1 MVELHERVF
10 ASGLP
15 NYRGLRIPLV
25 SKLHIPQWRSYL
37 SDYHD
42 NVIVDYLEFG
52 WPVGYDYDQFG
63 FPVSQLRN
71 HSGATNYPSDLDIYL
86 DTELARHS
94 VAGPFSCP
102 PFSGRLAVSPLN
114 SVPKKDSAERRIIL
128 DLSWPLNTSVNAGID
143 KSLHEGVEFFLTYP
157 TVDHIASLIARKG
170 PGCLIYKCDLR
181 KAYRQFYID
190 PYDFPLL
197 GFHWNDCYYFD
208 VVLPMGLRS
217 AALACQ
223 RITSGIS
230 YICSR
235 RGFDVLNYLDDF
247 QGVELPDKAAT
258 AFGSLQ
264 SLLVELG
271 VEESK
276 SKACP
281 PTTRATCLGVEFD
294 TLAMTKSVHPERLLE
309 IQALLRTWSHK
320 TKATKRELQSL
331 LGKLCF
337 VSKCV
342 KNSRIFLMRIID
354 LLKRLT
360 HNHHRVSLNKEFRKD
375 ICWWLDFIA
384 VYNGVSIISDVLWSA
399 PDCVFATDACLTGCG
414 GICGNMV
421 FHAQFPDW
429 VLQQFPAI
437 HQLEFLALLIAVR
450 LWGARWAGLRVQVYC
465 DNTAVVNVINS
476 GKTSDP
482 LMGKIL
488 RNAWLVISSQEFEI
502 RAVHLPGVTNRLA
515 DYLSRWH
522 LDVVKYS
529 SLFAAECGD
538 AGSIKEETVTEELF
552 ALNSDL

>member
-1 MVELHERVF
+1 MVALHERVF

-25 SKLHIPQWRSYL
+25 SKLTIPRWRSYL

-52 WPVGYDYDQFG
+52 WPVGYDYERFG

-71 HSGATNYPSDLDIYL
+71 HSGATNYPGDLALYL
-86 DTELARHS
+86 DAELSRHS
-94 VAGPFSCP
+94 VAGPFSSP

-114 SVPKKDSAERRIIL
+114 SVPKKDSTERRIIL

-143 KSLHEGVEFFLTYP
+143 KSLHEGVEFSLTYP
-157 TVDHIASLIARKG
+157 TVDHIASLIAQKG

-197 GFHWNDCYYFD
+197 GFHWNDGYYFD
-208 VVLPMGLRS
+208 VVLPMGLGS
-217 AALACQ
+217 AAMACQ

-235 RGFDVLNYLDDF
+235 QGFDVLNYLDDF
-247 QGVELPDKAAT
+247 QGVDVPDRAAT
-258 AFGSLQ
+258 AFCFLQ

-294 TLAMTKSVHPERLLE
+294 TMAMTKSVHPERLIE
-309 IQALLRTWSHK
+309 IQDLLKQWSHK

-331 LGKLCF
+331 LGKLSF

-354 LLKRLT
+354 LLKRLR
-360 HNHHRVSLNKEFRKD
+360 HNHHRV
-375 ICWWLDFIA
+375 
-384 VYNGVSIISDVLWSA
+384 
-399 PDCVFATDACLTGCG
+399 P
-414 GICGNMV
+414 
-421 FHAQFPDW
+421 
-429 VLQQFPAI
+429 
-437 HQLEFLALLIAVR
+437 
-450 LWGARWAGLRVQVYC
+450 
-465 DNTAVVNVINS
+465 
-476 GKTSDP
+476 
-482 LMGKIL
+482 
-488 RNAWLVISSQEFEI
+488 
-502 RAVHLPGVTNRLA
+502 
-515 DYLSRWH
+515 
-522 LDVVKYS
+522 
-529 SLFAAECGD
+529 
-538 AGSIKEETVTEELF
+538 
-552 ALNSDL
+552 